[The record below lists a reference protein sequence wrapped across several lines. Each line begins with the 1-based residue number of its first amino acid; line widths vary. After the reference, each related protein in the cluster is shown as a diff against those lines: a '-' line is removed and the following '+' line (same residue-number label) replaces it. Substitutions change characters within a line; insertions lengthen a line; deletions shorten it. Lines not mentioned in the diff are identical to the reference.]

1 MSNLSA
7 HTEEKAI
14 AVLAACV
21 LLFEKLCYMDMTAQ
35 DASDARKAE
44 NLLKGIIESNGFK
57 VAYRPG
63 RNGKPYKR
71 CRD

>member
-35 DASDARKAE
+35 DAFDTRTAE
-44 NLLKGIIESNGFK
+44 NLLKGIIESNGYR
-57 VAYRPG
+57 VSYRPG
-63 RNGKPYKR
+63 RNGKPHKR
-71 CRD
+71 CKD